1 MSITQPDHWP
11 FLRGGGAVAGL
22 MAAFD
27 WGVTALGPMAQWPAH
42 VRTATALMLR
52 SQVPIVML
60 WGEPGV
66 MVYNDAYSVFAGQ
79 RHPQLL
85 GSNVR
90 EGWKEIAD
98 FNDHVMRTCLAGATL
113 HYRDQELTLYR
124 HERAEPV
131 WMDLDYSPLLDEH
144 GVPAGVMAVVL
155 ETTAKVQ
162 AERALAQERESLR
175 RLFEQAPSFMAM
187 LEGPSHRFVMAN
199 PNYRRL
205 VDHRPLLGRTVA
217 EALPDVVAQGYL
229 TLLDE
234 VLRSGEAY
242 HAVGSRYAMQ
252 STPGGPVRDRY
263 VDFVFQPIRDGGDAV
278 SGVFVEGVDVTE
290 RTLSA
295 RRSEALIALSD
306 ALRPLDDIV
315 DIGFEAA
322 RIVGE
327 ALGVSRVG
335 YGSIEPETDT
345 LYVVQDWT
353 APGVQKLAG
362 VLQLRDFG
370 SFIDSMKRDELISIP
385 DVRADPRTADA
396 AAALEARHARSF
408 VNVPVL
414 EQGRLVAVFFVNHAE
429 VRAWSAQDL
438 AFIREVADR
447 TRTATERVRAE
458 AAVRES
464 EARLREANESLEAK
478 VQARTRELMELEA
491 TLRQSQKTEAIGQLT
506 GGLAH
511 DFNNLL
517 GSMSSSL
524 QILQRRLLIGK
535 TDNAERYIGM
545 AQDAVRRAASLTQ
558 RLLAF
563 SRRQTLD
570 PKPLNVNRLIA
581 GIEEMVRRSM
591 GPSVRV
597 EVVGAGGLWPVL
609 VDGPQLENAV
619 LNLCINAR
627 DAMAPDGGR
636 LTIETANKWL
646 DERTGQERDL
656 PPGQYISVCVTDTG
670 CGMSPEVMARIFDP
684 FFTTKPMGQGTGL
697 GLSMVYGFVRQS
709 GGQVRAYS
717 EVGRGTTMCLYLP
730 RHLGEIGDDAGTEAA
745 APGAAEPER
754 SDGETILVVEDEVT
768 IRTLIAEMLEESGY
782 RVITAGDGPSAL
794 EVLQSDTRVDLLLS
808 DVGLPGGL
816 NGRQVA
822 DAARV
827 NRPQL
832 KVLFITGYAENAAIG
847 NGLLA
852 HGMQVITKPF
862 DIAALATKVR
872 DMIEQ

>member
-1 MSITQPDHWP
+1 MPTPDPHAWP
-11 FLRGGGAVAGL
+11 FLQGGGAMAAL
-22 MAAFD
+22 MAAFE
-27 WGVTALGPMAQWPAH
+27 WESTALGPMAQWPAH
-42 VRTATALMLR
+42 VCTATALMLR

-60 WGEPGV
+60 WGPPGV
-66 MVYNDAYSVFAGQ
+66 MVYNDAYAVFAGQ
-79 RHPQLL
+79 RHPRLL

-90 EGWKEIAD
+90 EGWAEVAD
-98 FNDHVMRTCLAGATL
+98 FNDNVMRTCLAGGTL
-113 HYRDQELTLYR
+113 HYRDQELTLVR
-124 HERAEPV
+124 HGRAEQV
-131 WMDLDYSPLLDEH
+131 WMDLDYSPMLDDA
-144 GVPAGVMAVVL
+144 GMPAGVMAVVL
-155 ETTAKVQ
+155 ETTAKVH
-162 AERALAQERESLR
+162 AERALVQERESLR
-175 RLFEQAPSFMAM
+175 RLFQQAPSFMAM
-187 LEGPSHRFVMAN
+187 LEGPEHRIVMAN
-199 PNYRRL
+199 PNYLRL
-205 VDHRPLLGRTVA
+205 VDHRPVLGRTVA
-217 EALPDVVAQGYL
+217 EALPDAVAQGYL
-229 TLLDE
+229 ALLDQ
-234 VLRSGEAY
+234 VMRSGEPY
-242 HAVGSRYAMQ
+242 HARGSRYAVQ
-252 STPGGPVRDRY
+252 ATPGGPVHDRY
-263 VDFVFQPIRDGGDAV
+263 VDFVFQPIRDGSDAV
-278 SGVFVEGVDVTE
+278 SGVFVEGVDVTD
-290 RTLSA
+290 RMLSVQ
-295 RRSEALIALSD
+295 RSEALIALTD
-306 ALRPLDDIV
+306 ALRPLDDSV
-315 DIGFEAA
+315 DIGYIAA

-327 ALGVSRVG
+327 TLGVSRVG
-335 YGSIEPETDT
+335 YGGIVPEADT
-345 LYVVQDWT
+345 LHVVRDWV
-353 APGVQKLAG
+353 APGVQTLAG
-362 VLQLRDFG
+362 VLQLREFG
-370 SFIDSMKRDELISIP
+370 SFIDSLKDDRTIRIA
-385 DVRADPRTADA
+385 DVREDARTAPA
-396 AAALEARHARSF
+396 AAALEQRHARSF

-414 EQGRLVAVFFVNHAE
+414 EQGRLVALFYVNHADVRDWSPEE
-429 VRAWSAQDL
+429 V

-478 VQARTRELMELEA
+478 VQARTRELMDLEA

-506 GGLAH
+506 GGIAH

-517 GSMSSSL
+517 GSMGSSL
-524 QILQRRLLIGK
+524 QILERRLLIGK
-535 TDNAERYIGM
+535 TENAARYIGM

-570 PKPLNVNRLIA
+570 PKPMNVNRLVA
-581 GIEEMVRRSM
+581 GMEEMVRRSM
-591 GPSVRV
+591 GPAVQV
-597 EVVGAGGLWPVL
+597 EVVGAGGLWPTL

-646 DERTGQERDL
+646 DERAAMERDL

-670 CGMSPEVMARIFDP
+670 CGMAPEIVARIFDP

-730 RHLGEIGDDAGTEAA
+730 RYMGEMGEDE
-745 APGAAEPER
+745 APGAVAAGAVEPER
-754 SDGETILVVEDEVT
+754 SDGEVVLVVEDEAI
-768 IRTLIAEMLEESGY
+768 IRMLIAEMLEESGY
-782 RVITAGDGPSAL
+782 RVLTAADGPAAL
-794 EVLQSDTRVDLLLS
+794 QVLLSDARIDLLLS

-827 NRPQL
+827 QRPAL

-852 HGMQVITKPF
+852 PGMQVITKPF
-862 DIAALATKVR
+862 DIAALAAKVR
-872 DMIEQ
+872 DMVEQ